1 MRKDIRNKVF
11 NKMVKNKKT
20 RDNDNLLIA
29 EILKEVYKT
38 TDMKEV
44 AKMTNEGICETIT
57 RLRRMIQKSN
67 PLVAPSKNVSKARA
81 RKEEEYRKLGKE
93 L

>member
-29 EILKEVYKT
+29 EILKDVYKT
-38 TDMKEV
+38 TDMREV

-57 RLRRMIQKSN
+57 RMRRMVQKTN
-67 PLVAPSKNVSKARA
+67 PLVASSKNASKART
-81 RKEEEYRKLGKE
+81 RKETEFKKLGKE